1 MKKECMFIV
10 TDTIEINIGS
20 VIHRTSCN
28 AEQEHNAISLFVQ
41 KKETLAQA
49 EFPVHGFFEKC

>member
-1 MKKECMFIV
+1 MKKERMFIV
-10 TDTIEINIGS
+10 TDSIEINIGS

-41 KKETLAQA
+41 KKETLLWRNTRK
-49 EFPVHGFFEKC
+49 FFRRMC